1 MKHIAHL
8 SILPLCL
15 LLSGITSVTSFSEV
29 PRLPFSGIY
38 GATAGAGSLTGWGR
52 HGGDN
57 PAVIAGPG
65 WSASVAGYAPFGL
78 DGLRVMELEAARDQ
92 RRWSLSLGVRALFD
106 DGGSVA
112 SRWNAQ
118 GAWKPH
124 EDWSMGGSLRV
135 HAAHGNPGMGGGV
148 GALWNPHRA
157 LSLGAAWE
165 STPDPVESASRY
177 GRLGVGMDVGH
188 HFGARPAKGSPSG
201 SMTRASVEYFLTPGD
216 AGSALFDDHEWRFG
230 LGLRFHPL
238 LSIHAGFSPRHQS
251 AALGVRF
258 GMGDW
263 EGFSALRRHAALG
276 GTSVQGLRWHSSEVG
291 KNRLK
296 STNNAK

>member
-1 MKHIAHL
+1 MTARIPAM
-8 SILPLCL
+8 PFL
-15 LLSGITSVTSFSEV
+15 LLAFVIPVALFAEV
-29 PRLPFSGIY
+29 PRLPFSGVY
-38 GATAGAGSLTGWGR
+38 GATAGAGSLTGWDR

-78 DGLRVMELEAARDQ
+78 DGLRVMELDGARDES
-92 RRWSLSLGVRALFD
+92 RWGASIGVRALFD
-106 DGGSVA
+106 DGGSTT
-112 SRWNAQ
+112 SRWNMQ

-124 EDWSMGGSLRV
+124 EDLSMGGSLRV
-135 HAAHGNPGMGGGV
+135 HAARGNPGIGAGV
-148 GALWNPHRA
+148 GVQWHPHRA

-165 STPDPVESASRY
+165 SSPDLVEAIKTARRED
-177 GRLGVGMDVGH
+177 RLGVGVDFGIR
-188 HFGARPAKGSPSG
+188 FGAREDTRSPASF
-201 SMTRASVEYFLTPGD
+201 MTRASVEYFVSPGEE
-216 AGSALFDDHEWRFG
+216 GSALFDDHEWRFG

-238 LSIHAGFSPRHQS
+238 LSIHAGFSPCHQT

-276 GTSVQGLRWHSSEVG
+276 GTSIQGVRWSRQEG
-291 KNRLK
+291 AKNRSK
-296 STNNAK
+296 SSKTQK